1 MGVHTS
7 RRRCLKGLLRQLP
20 NKLRFEWWHRFLV
33 ENIWRGQ
40 IWIFVFFFLIH
51 LCPLSSF
58 QYFISQSSTFLFSSS
73 LQIPLF
79 ICTWRLRGNI
89 YILELWEATIL
100 QCYWLTCCSVKY
112 IHSGY
117 LASVHTWN
125 KTKEN
130 ILSNN
135 VRKWRV
141 IYRNHDPTT
150 RRDPHGVNAYSWPSA
165 TFKIT
170 SWRNW
175 QETKL
180 LKTQVTA
187 FSGLSAEYFF
197 HFFNTIY
204 IYYFRR
210 IILLS
215 ITPIL
220 IFQNSP
226 TILWYCRQVK
236 MN

>member
-1 MGVHTS
+1 MTGTNLNF
-7 RRRCLKGLLRQLP
+7 R
-20 NKLRFEWWHRFLV
+20 
-33 ENIWRGQ
+33 I
-40 IWIFVFFFLIH
+40 FFLIH
-51 LCPLSSF
+51 LSPLSSF
-58 QYFISQSSTFLFSSS
+58 QYLISQSSTFLFSSS

-180 LKTQVTA
+180 LETQVTT
-187 FSGLSAEYFF
+187 FSGLRIFLSFLQYNLHLLFSTNHIA
-197 HFFNTIY
+197 FNY
-204 IYYFRR
+204 SDFNFPKLSNHSV
-210 IILLS
+210 IL
-215 ITPIL
+215 
-220 IFQNSP
+220 SP
-226 TILWYCRQVK
+226 S
-236 MN
+236 